1 MTDILLLAHTPL
13 ASALAAVAAHAFPE
27 CGAQLRALDIGADMG
42 VDQVEA
48 LLRRTIATMHSDAIL
63 ILVDVAG
70 ATPCNAAQRLSGRP
84 GLALVA
90 GVNVAMLWRTLCYRS
105 ETPEALARRAFEG
118 GVTGVQL
125 LIRPPRLDQPPAA
138 AFDDQDPNSN
148 Q

>member
-1 MTDILLLAHTPL
+1 MTDILLLAHAPL

-27 CGAQLRALDIGADMG
+27 CSAQLRALDVSADMG

-48 LLRRTIATMHSDAIL
+48 MLRRTIATMRADAIL

-70 ATPCNAAQRLSGRP
+70 ATPCNAAQRLTERP

-90 GVNVAMLWRTLCYRS
+90 GLNVAMLWRTLCYRS
-105 ETPEALARRAFEG
+105 ETPEVLAKCAFEG
-118 GVTGVQL
+118 GVVGVQL
-125 LIRPPRLDQPPAA
+125 LIRPLRLNQPPSA